1 MNAKQIVEDMFL
13 SLKSNIVDSD
23 QDTKDKIADLLLDL
37 IDQELEY
44 TNLDDFLFEIKDTIH
59 DYSER
64 VEKRYC

>member
-13 SLKSNIVDSD
+13 DLKSKIVNLD
-23 QDTKDKIADLLLDL
+23 QENKDKIADLLLDL
-37 IDQELEY
+37 VDQELEY
-44 TNLDDFLFEIKDTIH
+44 TNLDDFLSQIKDLVD